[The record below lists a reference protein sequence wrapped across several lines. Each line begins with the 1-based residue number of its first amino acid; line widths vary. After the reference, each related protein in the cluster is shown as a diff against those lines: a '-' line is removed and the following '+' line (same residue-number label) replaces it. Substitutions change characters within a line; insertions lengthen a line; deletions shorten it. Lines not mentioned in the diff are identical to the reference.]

1 MGQISQYTTEL
12 AAIVC
17 LTLGVCMMIAFTVGR
32 RAGVRHRRID
42 IEGARSMGGAVE
54 ASIFGLLGL
63 LIAFTFSG
71 AADRFD
77 GRRVLITE
85 EANAIGTAWARLDLL
100 SADDQATLREDFRRY
115 LDERLGFYSKLPDE
129 AAAAP
134 YLERA
139 HRHEAKIWTDA
150 VEAAPRGVPGVVMLL
165 LPALNQMF
173 DVAEERKAALITHP
187 PLPIYGLLM
196 CLSLICSGLA
206 GHHAAASARHPLV
219 LPLLFSGVSALSI
232 YVILDLEYPRAGLIR
247 IDSADM
253 LLRALRAQMS

>member
-1 MGQISQYTTEL
+1 MEQISQYTTEI
-12 AAIVC
+12 AAVVC
-17 LTLGVCMMIAFTVGR
+17 LTLAVCMMISFTLGR
-32 RAGVRHRRID
+32 QAGLRHRRID

-54 ASIFGLLGL
+54 AAIFGLLGL

-85 EANAIGTAWARLDLL
+85 EANAIGTAWSRLDLL
-100 SADDQATLREDFRRY
+100 TADDQATLRDDFRRY
-115 LDERLGFYSKLPDE
+115 LDERLDFYAKLPDE

-139 HRHEAKIWTDA
+139 HRLEATIWTHAVDA
-150 VEAAPRGVPGVVMLL
+150 SPRGVPGVVMLL

-173 DVAEERKAALITHP
+173 DIAEERKAALLTHP
-187 PLPIYGLLM
+187 PLPIYGLLI
-196 CLSLICSGLA
+196 CLSLICAGLA
-206 GHHAAASARHPLV
+206 GHHASASARHPWV

-247 IDSADM
+247 IDSADA
-253 LLRALRAQMS
+253 LLRGLRAQMS